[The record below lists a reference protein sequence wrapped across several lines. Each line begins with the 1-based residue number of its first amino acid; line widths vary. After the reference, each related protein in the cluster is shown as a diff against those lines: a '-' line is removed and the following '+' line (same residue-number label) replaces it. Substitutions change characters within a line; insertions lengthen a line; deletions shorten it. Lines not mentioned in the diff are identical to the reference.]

1 MSRIPLPS
9 LLLPVLLLAGA
20 ASAQSIK
27 VEPDFIELGTMR
39 QMETRTVTVKVSNT
53 GGGLLVIEEVKA
65 DCGCTVPDLKVKS
78 LKPGETTDL
87 VVHFDSSK
95 FSGPLHKLIK
105 ITSND
110 PDHRLV
116 ELPLTVD
123 VKAVLAIDPP
133 SERIGFDRALSGEV
147 ASKSM
152 TFTAPEVNLRLQ
164 ADKTQNGL
172 FDVKVTNGVDGD
184 PHKSLLEITRPA
196 RMAPGKHQDL
206 VRVATNVPERPTV
219 DIEIRAIINME
230 LTASP
235 DVVNFRYQPTFSQ
248 DVKIYAANPPF
259 DFKVLRAEIDL
270 PEITFEIVE
279 TFPRQESHIKLK
291 GAPIAKTDPRA
302 IASQGRIVGTLK
314 VYTSSKRVPVI
325 EVPVFYMIRM

>member
-1 MSRIPLPS
+1 
-9 LLLPVLLLAGA
+9 
-20 ASAQSIK
+20 
-27 VEPDFIELGTMR
+27 
-39 QMETRTVTVKVSNT
+39 
-53 GGGLLVIEEVKA
+53 
-65 DCGCTVPDLKVKS
+65 VPDLKVTS

-87 VVHFDSSK
+87 IVHFDSSK
-95 FSGPLHKLIK
+95 FSGKLHKLIK

-110 PDHRLV
+110 PAHRLV

-123 VKAVLAIDPP
+123 VKTVLAVDPP
-133 SERIGFDRALSGEV
+133 SERVGFDRALFGEV
-147 ASKSM
+147 ESKSV
-152 TFTAPEVNLRLQ
+152 TFTAPDVNLRLQ

-172 FDVKVTNGVDGD
+172 FDVKVTNGVGGD
-184 PHKSLLEITRPA
+184 PHKALLEVTRPA
-196 RMAPGKHQDL
+196 RLVPGKHQDM
-206 VRVATNVPERPTV
+206 VRVTTNVPERPTV
-219 DIEIRAIINME
+219 DIDIRGSVTQE
-230 LTASP
+230 LTAAP
-235 DVVNFRYQPTFSQ
+235 DVVNFRYEPTFSK

-279 TFPRQESHIKLK
+279 TYPRQESHIKLK

-302 IASQGRIVGTLK
+302 IAAKGRIVGTLK